1 MSKGYMGKLL
11 IIDVSDGSFKE
22 EIISDDVYRSYLSGT
37 GLGAYYLYNHMPPG
51 IDPLGP
57 DNLLGFMSGLLTGTG
72 SVMTGR
78 WSAVAK
84 SPLTGGWGDANC
96 GGNLSIQV
104 KKCGYDGIIIGGR
117 SPKPIYILI
126 EDSKVSFHDASHLW
140 GMDAIESERILLE
153 ENKSKISSA
162 AAVIGPAGEKLSLIS
177 GISNDSGRYAA
188 RSGVGAVMGSKNLK
202 GIVLK
207 GTKKIE
213 SNDPELIRSISKE
226 YIEKIKNAKLPGLV
240 KGSMLP
246 LMGLLTGK
254 QKTYGPMDGMMTASA
269 MKKWGTIA
277 NNTMGIP
284 NGDNPI
290 KNWSGSIRDYPMS
303 HYRSINPDKIITR
316 EVKKYSCYSCV
327 IGCGGICDVKNIDG
341 IKGEESHKPEYETIN
356 AFGPLLL
363 NSNLESL
370 FVVNDMLNRGGMDSI
385 SAGNTIAFAIECYEN
400 GLIDK
405 AYTKGLEL
413 HWGNV
418 QAIIELLRQMISR
431 EGLGSIFADGVK
443 KASQTIG
450 AESQAYA
457 MHVGGQ
463 EPGMHDARMDPIL
476 GIHFAADPTP
486 GRHTVGGGM
495 YYNIMHLW
503 DHVTWAPKVNK
514 GSVKADD
521 YTASDEVGLK
531 SAANAC
537 VKQVLDGSGG
547 CFFALATGF
556 NHWRLFDYLN
566 AATGWQMTPD
576 QYMETG
582 KRIQSLRQAFN
593 IREGISPMDNALN
606 DRMSGNPPLKEGPLA
621 GKSVPIEE
629 MMRKHFFHMGWDEN
643 GVPDRKKI

>member
-11 IIDVSDGSFKE
+11 IIDLSGRSFKE
-22 EIISDDVYRSYLSGT
+22 ETISDDVYRSYLSGT
-37 GLGAYYLYNHMPPG
+37 GLGAYYLYNHIHQG
-51 IDPLGP
+51 TDPLGP
-57 DNLLGFMSGLLTGTG
+57 DNLIGFMSGLMTGTG

-78 WSAVAK
+78 WSAVTK

-96 GGNLSIQV
+96 GGNLSIQI
-104 KKCGYDGIIIGGR
+104 KKCGYDGIIIGGK
-117 SPKPIYILI
+117 SPKPAYILI
-126 EDSKVSFHDASHLW
+126 ADSNVSFHDASHLW

-153 ENKSKISSA
+153 ENKDKISSA

-213 SNDPELIRSISKE
+213 SNDPELIRTISKE
-226 YIEKIKNAKLPGLV
+226 YIEKIKNSKLPGLV

-246 LMGLLTGK
+246 IMGLMTSK

-290 KNWSGSIRDYPMS
+290 KNWSGSIKDYPMG
-303 HYRSINPDKIITR
+303 HYRSINPDKIINR

-327 IGCGGICDVKNIDG
+327 IGCGGICDVKNIDA
-341 IKGEESHKPEYETIN
+341 IKGDESHKPEYETIN

-385 SAGNTIAFAIECYEN
+385 SAGNTVAFAIECYEN

-413 HWGNV
+413 RWGNV
-418 QAIIELLRQMISR
+418 QAIIELLRQMIAR
-431 EGLGSIFADGVK
+431 EGVGAIFADGVK
-443 KASQTIG
+443 NAAEIIG
-450 AESQAYA
+450 PASQAYA

-476 GIHFAADPTP
+476 GIHFTADPTP

-503 DHVTWAPKVNK
+503 DYVTWAPRVNK
-514 GSVKADD
+514 GSSKADD
-521 YTASDEVGLK
+521 YIASDEVGLK

-566 AATGWQMTPD
+566 AATGWEMTPD

-582 KRIQSLRQAFN
+582 RRIQSLRQAFN
-593 IREGISPMDNALN
+593 IREGINPMDNALN
-606 DRMSGNPPLKEGPLA
+606 NRMSGNPPLTEGPLA

-629 MMRKHFFHMGWDEN
+629 MMKKHFKYMGWDEN
-643 GVPDRKKI
+643 GVPDTKKI